1 MYSDEVPRNLQVH
14 RSLLENIREIDKR
27 VTDIH
32 SEAGK
37 AVGKAIRHRDRAAQE
52 EQALMVRLSEFK
64 SLLVM

>member
-37 AVGKAIRHRDRAAQE
+37 AVGKAIRQSSTGRA
-52 EQALMVRLSEFK
+52 STHG
-64 SLLVM
+64 